1 MPEKSPATGGAA
13 KQDCVLARQQF
24 PGLGISFHV
33 LTKSAFGMDFYAFS
47 KISPVVNRESV

>member
-1 MPEKSPATGGAA
+1 VPEKSPATGGAA